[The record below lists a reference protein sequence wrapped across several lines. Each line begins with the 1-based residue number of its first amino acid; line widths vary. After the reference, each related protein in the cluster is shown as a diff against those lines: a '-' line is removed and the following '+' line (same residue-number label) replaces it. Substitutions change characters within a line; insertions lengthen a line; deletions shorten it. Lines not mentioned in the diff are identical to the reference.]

1 MSKTP
6 VKSFLDYCYNA
17 ADLDGK
23 IETLYSG
30 IMGGRNRHG
39 YVYGGQ
45 GEKYTADLAARWA
58 ANGRSI
64 PPGMRLLMTKKAY
77 FTQKCAKW
85 YGRVVE
91 DCSGLIVNAV
101 RVGVPRYKDST
112 ANDFINS
119 RCTKTGPI
127 STIPETPGAV
137 VWKSGHIG
145 VYIGNGWVIE
155 ARGTDYG
162 VVKSKLSTQKWK
174 KWGLLSAVDYGK
186 ETTEKAWTV
195 SRVLKYEEDKPMQS
209 GADVR
214 ELQARLI
221 DEGFKTVLIGG
232 KLKAVD
238 DDGTFGPIT
247 AAAVKAY
254 QKSKGLDVDGKAGKN
269 TITAL
274 GGKWRG

>member
-6 VKSFLDYCYNA
+6 VKSFLDYCYKA

-30 IMGGRNRHG
+30 IMGGNNRHG

-64 PPGMRLLMTKKAY
+64 PPGMRLTMTKKAY
-77 FTQKCAKW
+77 FTQRCAKW
-85 YGRVVE
+85 YGRIVE

-101 RVGVPRYKDST
+101 RVGVPGYKDST
-112 ANDFINS
+112 ANNFIDA

-127 STIPETPGAV
+127 STLPETPGAV

-162 VVKSKLSTQKWK
+162 IVKSKLSTQKWK

-186 ETTEKAWTV
+186 ETESAWSV
-195 SRVLKYEEDKPMQS
+195 SRLLKLTEPMQS

-221 DEGFKTVLIGG
+221 DEGFKSVLIDG
-232 KLKAVD
+232 KLKTVKA
-238 DDGTFGPIT
+238 DGTFGPIT
-247 AAAVKAY
+247 EAAVKAY
-254 QKSKGLDVDGKAGKN
+254 QKSNDLSVDGKAGKN